1 MGWLE
6 DFAEKFAKEEAEKKA
21 KEDKKE
27 EFFKSWHETVDKERK
42 SFMQNKLGSL
52 VGRKTK
58 DGRIISMN
66 EDTLLADGQPL
77 LGVRFWLGEHEEHD
91 SDGCRWGNGDYYVN
105 KHVIYYIKHK
115 NKSGY
120 DRGGP
125 EDKLHFLYEEDIAHY
140 LLQLLQ

>member
-21 KEDKKE
+21 KEDAKNK
-27 EFFKSWHETVDKERK
+27 FLDRWHETVAEEQK
-42 SFMQNKLGSL
+42 SFMQSKLGPL
-52 VGRKTK
+52 VGQKTK
-58 DGRIISMN
+58 DGRTISMN

-77 LGVRFWLGEHEEHD
+77 LGVRFWLGEHEEYD
-91 SDGCRWGNGDYYVN
+91 SDGCRWGNGNHYVS
-105 KHVIYYIKHK
+105 KHVIYYVKHK

-125 EDKLHFLYEEDIAHY
+125 EDGLHSFYEEDIAHY